1 MRELVS
7 EREELLDSVDD
18 FVVDGELSEMERD
31 IVLESVFEKV

>member
-31 IVLESVFEKV
+31 IVLDSVFEKV